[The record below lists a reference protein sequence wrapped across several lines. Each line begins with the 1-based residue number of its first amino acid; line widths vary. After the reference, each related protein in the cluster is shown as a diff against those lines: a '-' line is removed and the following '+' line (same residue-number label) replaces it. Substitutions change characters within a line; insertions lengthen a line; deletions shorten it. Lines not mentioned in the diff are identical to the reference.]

1 MHKLGI
7 ALLGGLM
14 WVSQGVAA
22 GQDVTGIACT
32 TGGLTL
38 VTGAAFNASCTGG
51 LRIDASSIIKAEES
65 ITLRAAGNIWMLGTL
80 IAPRIELV
88 AESYANVA
96 GGLFSGSPDFYPD
109 VNAVSYA
116 GSLTASSRNFHDLV
130 PRAYIDPVFGAAEAR
145 IGSSA
150 TVKNVHINEPIVA
163 SADFLTLPLLD
174 FTLEETAS
182 PVPEPSHLALFA
194 AGLGLI
200 AWKRRSGHHLSHAA
214 HKACNP
220 KVTLEN

>member
-38 VTGAAFNASCTGG
+38 VTGAAFNASCTGD

-109 VNAVSYA
+109 VNAVSHA
-116 GSLTASSRNFHDLV
+116 GSLLSIGRGFHDLV
-130 PRAYIDPVFGAAEAR
+130 PRPYVDPVFGAV
-145 IGSSA
+145 
-150 TVKNVHINEPIVA
+150 TVTHAVA
-163 SADFLTLPLLD
+163 LPKVDITKSADLFVAEITPVVVHE
-174 FTLEETAS
+174 FTFIPDETVS
-182 PVPEPSHLALFA
+182 PVPEPEQFALFA

-200 AWKRRSGHHLSHAA
+200 AWKRRSRRA
-214 HKACNP
+214 
-220 KVTLEN
+220 